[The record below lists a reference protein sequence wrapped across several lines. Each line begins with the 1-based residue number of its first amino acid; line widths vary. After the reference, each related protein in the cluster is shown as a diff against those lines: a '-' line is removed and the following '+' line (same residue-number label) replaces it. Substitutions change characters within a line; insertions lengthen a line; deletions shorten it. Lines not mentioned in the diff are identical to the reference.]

1 MSLQTAWLRS
11 FLAVADK
18 SGFGAATLVLH
29 LSQSRVSAHIAALEH
44 ALGVTLFDRKARP
57 VCMTEAGELFRGHA
71 LTALLELQSGID
83 AARSTLD
90 NLVAHVAIGSYP
102 SVSSTYLPS
111 VLRELTTK
119 FPGVTVD
126 LLEGTAA
133 TLEEMVVNGT
143 ADLVFRPLL
152 PKMRE
157 STLCHRT
164 IWREDIVAVM
174 RDNDP
179 LARQARVSIGDLLS
193 RPLIGNPSGSEED
206 GGGFD
211 LRNTL
216 GEAACRADIA
226 YLTDQPTTLVALVR
240 SAFGVGV
247 INRLALHTTSIE
259 GLTVRTIDS
268 PTAYREVAL
277 HWTRRRADSTGVT
290 SFLAAQRR
298 APLPP
303 GVEAIQN
310 SPLTG
315 YVDSFLLEAGRG
327 RGWRGPGPAAGMA
340 GQGVGVGA
348 GGARGWR
355 ITRIPGSG
363 DFGVVYDPKVSAM
376 R

>member
-44 ALGVTLFDRKARP
+44 ALGVSLFDRRARP

-90 NLVAHVAIGSYP
+90 NFVARVTIGSYP

-111 VLRELTTK
+111 VLRELKTK
-119 FPGVTVD
+119 YPGVTVD

-133 TLEEMVVNGT
+133 SLEEMVVSGT
-143 ADLVFRPLL
+143 VDLAFRPLF

-157 STLCHRT
+157 NTLCHRT

-179 LARQARVSIGDLLS
+179 LAKQASVSIDDMLS
-193 RPLIGNPSGSEED
+193 RPLIGNPAGSEED

-216 GEAACRADIA
+216 AEAACRADIA
-226 YLTDQPTTLVALVR
+226 YLTDQPATWSRWSARR
-240 SAFGVGV
+240 SASASSTASRCRPPAPKGRPSGPSTLP
-247 INRLALHTTSIE
+247 RHTGRWPCTGRAGARTLASSRHFSPPSSGCCCHRESSRYPAKRQQTGCPDDQRTAGSRHAAPAGNE
-259 GLTVRTIDS
+259 NSASDSGLIR
-268 PTAYREVAL
+268 
-277 HWTRRRADSTGVT
+277 
-290 SFLAAQRR
+290 
-298 APLPP
+298 
-303 GVEAIQN
+303 VEA
-310 SPLTG
+310 
-315 YVDSFLLEAGRG
+315 
-327 RGWRGPGPAAGMA
+327 PGTE
-340 GQGVGVGA
+340 GA
-348 GGARGWR
+348 W
-355 ITRIPGSG
+355 
-363 DFGVVYDPKVSAM
+363 
-376 R
+376 